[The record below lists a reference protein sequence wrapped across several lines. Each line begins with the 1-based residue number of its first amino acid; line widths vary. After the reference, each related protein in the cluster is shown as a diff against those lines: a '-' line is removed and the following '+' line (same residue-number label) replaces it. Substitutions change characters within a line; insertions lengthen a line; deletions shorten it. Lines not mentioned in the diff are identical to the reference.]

1 MFSCI
6 NLVKICATWNSF
18 NSPPPN
24 NETYNG
30 RQKWLRQL
38 TESSANCNISLI
50 PFLISFTSRA
60 TPPSPFSM
68 LHRKE
73 ASSRDRKS
81 NIVLGEGGCIVELR
95 GEMSLKYTKRAK
107 CLNTFGAHCLNEKN
121 WNFMETRHCVTWI
134 PTQVILIGNMITLV
148 LVSVTWN

>member
-1 MFSCI
+1 MLCHS
-6 NLVKICATWNSF
+6 
-18 NSPPPN
+18 
-24 NETYNG
+24 YNG

-81 NIVLGEGGCIVELR
+81 NIVLGGGGCIVELR

-107 CLNTFGAHCLNEKN
+107 CLNTFGAHCSLFGRGIFH
-121 WNFMETRHCVTWI
+121 NFFLPSTF
-134 PTQVILIGNMITLV
+134 VIHEMFNPGCSIMYFM
-148 LVSVTWN
+148 

>member
-1 MFSCI
+1 METFRR
-6 NLVKICATWNSF
+6 KIHFHKS
-18 NSPPPN
+18 
-24 NETYNG
+24 YNG

-60 TPPSPFSM
+60 TPPPPFQCCTGK
-68 LHRKE
+68 RQ
-73 ASSRDRKS
+73 
-81 NIVLGEGGCIVELR
+81 VLETGGGGGCIVELR

-134 PTQVILIGNMITLV
+134 PTQVILIGNVITLV
-148 LVSVTWN
+148 LVSVT